1 MNHFDEYLL
10 RHLYGGD
17 APPALL
23 AFMQAVTV
31 IGEGWIILAF
41 VPVLFWSRPR
51 RLAAYLIGTLLTTGA
66 LVFTAKLVIRRLRPY
81 QAVPWVRALV
91 SDPPTDFS
99 CPSGHS
105 AGSFALAVF
114 VLTVV
119 ARGDGRSTRAVILA
133 SVLVAIAL
141 LVAISRVFLGVHYP
155 SDILAGALL
164 GSAIGFGGGE
174 LYLAS
179 LRRDLAAAK
188 AAGAA
193 ARERESAADV

>member
-1 MNHFDEYLL
+1 MNPFDDYLL

-17 APPALL
+17 APAALL
-23 AFMQAVTV
+23 EFMRAVTV

-41 VPVLFWSRPR
+41 VPVLFWSRSR
-51 RLAAYLIGTLLTTGA
+51 RLATYLIGTLCATGA
-66 LVFTAKLVIRRLRPY
+66 LVFALKLVIRRLRPY

-119 ARGDGRSTRAVILA
+119 TRGDGRSRRAVILA
-133 SVLVAIAL
+133 SLLVFIAL

-155 SDILAGALL
+155 SDTLAGALL

-174 LYLAS
+174 LYLGS
-179 LRRDLAAAK
+179 LRRTLEKGIAAK
-188 AAGAA
+188 TSGVTN
-193 ARERESAADV
+193 DD

>member
-1 MNHFDEYLL
+1 MNPFDDYLL

-17 APPALL
+17 APAALVE
-23 AFMQAVTV
+23 FMRAVTV

-51 RLAAYLIGTLLTTGA
+51 RLAAYLIGTLCATGA
-66 LVFTAKLVIRRLRPY
+66 LVFTVKLVVRRLRPY
-81 QAVPWVRALV
+81 QAVAWVRALV

-119 ARGDGRSTRAVILA
+119 ARGDGRSARAVILA
-133 SVLVAIAL
+133 STLVGLAL
-141 LVAISRVFLGVHYP
+141 LVAVSRVFLGVHYP

-164 GSAIGFGGGE
+164 GTVIGFGGGE
-174 LYLAS
+174 MYLVSVRKILARS
-179 LRRDLAAAK
+179 HSRDP
-188 AAGAA
+188 
-193 ARERESAADV
+193 R

>member
-1 MNHFDEYLL
+1 MNPFDDYLL
-10 RHLYGGD
+10 RHLYGGN
-17 APPALL
+17 APAALVEL
-23 AFMQAVTV
+23 MRAITV

-41 VPVLFWSRPR
+41 MPVLFWSRPR
-51 RLAAYLIGTLLTTGA
+51 RLAAYLIATLCTTGV
-66 LVFTAKLVIRRLRPY
+66 LVFTVKLVIRRLRPY

-119 ARGDGRSTRAVILA
+119 ARGDARTARATLLA
-133 SVLVAIAL
+133 SLLVALAL

-155 SDILAGALL
+155 SDIVAGALL
-164 GSAIGFGGGE
+164 GMGIGFGGGE

-179 LRRDLAAAK
+179 LRRILE
-188 AAGAA
+188 G
-193 ARERESAADV
+193 AREARRKAE

>member
-1 MNHFDEYLL
+1 MNPFDDYLL

-17 APPALL
+17 APAALL
-23 AFMQAVTV
+23 EFMRAVTV

-51 RLAAYLIGTLLTTGA
+51 RLATYIIGTLCTTGA
-66 LVFTAKLVIRRLRPY
+66 LVFTIKLMIRRLRPY

-119 ARGDGRSTRAVILA
+119 ARGDARTTRAVVLA
-133 SVLVAIAL
+133 STLVGLAL

-174 LYLAS
+174 MYLVS
-179 LRRDLAAAK
+179 LRKILARSRSRDP
-188 AAGAA
+188 
-193 ARERESAADV
+193 R